1 MLGSCRDWWRLR
13 ELIRSWVEFREIVLK
28 SLGANDVSS
37 EQEERF
43 LRVKARVASR
53 LPSLSISEFGSLGG
67 ESQREVG
74 LMTDLLNRYRTLKLE
89 APPGQREREE
99 FDRSWH
105 QHFIFLNK
113 MRGAPRTPE
122 RVHSRR
128 AGVAAPTGMPRH
140 RIRRRV
146 PGAGLLGFVVK
157 LGIFA
162 AVIYLL
168 GRAFGI
174 RWDEGGRFVAEKPQT
189 LGAAGQNVVGGLHSI
204 WGGVVNIFDPV
215 VMAYGPA
222 VTIVLGVVFLLAVGY
237 WVFIRG

>member
-1 MLGSCRDWWRLR
+1 MLGSYLDWWRLR
-13 ELIRSWVEFREIVLK
+13 GLIRSWVEFREIVLNH
-28 SLGANDVSS
+28 LGAREVTA
-37 EQEERF
+37 EQEGRF
-43 LRVKARVASR
+43 MRVKARIASR
-53 LPSLSISEFGSLGG
+53 LPLLSASALGPLAG
-67 ESQREVG
+67 EAQKQVG

-99 FDRSWH
+99 FDRIWH

-113 MRGAPRTPE
+113 MKGVPRVQE
-122 RVHSRR
+122 RVHTMR
-128 AGVAAPTGMPRH
+128 AGSGVPTGMPRH
-140 RIRRRV
+140 KLRRRM

-189 LGAAGQNVVGGLHSI
+189 LGGAGQNVVGGLHSI
-204 WGGVVNIFDPV
+204 WGGFAHLFDPV
-215 VMAYGPA
+215 VLAYGP
-222 VTIVLGVVFLLAVGY
+222 VFTIVLVVVFLLAIGY